1 MVHGSGS
8 KTSPRSSRVPLNKRA
23 EKAIEFSFLF
33 FASVSVISVVFI
45 TVFVVIEGI
54 PLFQEVRIADFL
66 FSADWRPTDE
76 NPGFGILAFIV
87 GSFLVTVLSLMFALP
102 FGLAVGIFMA
112 EMAKGRWVRFIRS
125 AVELLAGIPSVIY
138 GLFGFFFIA
147 PIIRNLSA
155 SNTGLGVLTA
165 GIVLAIMILPTIIN
179 ITEVSIRAV
188 PIEIKEASFALGS
201 THWQTIVHS
210 LVPAARSGIIAGIVL
225 GIGRAVGETMA
236 VLMVAGNSP
245 VMPKSLVSHTRTLT
259 MNVVTDLKYAVVGSL
274 HETSLFSTGIVL
286 FVFILI
292 INLVVQT
299 MLKKTIRKGS

>member
-1 MVHGSGS
+1 MRLS
-8 KTSPRSSRVPLNKRA
+8 KRA
-23 EKAIEFSFLF
+23 ERSIEFSFLF
-33 FASVSVISVVFI
+33 FASVSIVSVVFI

-54 PLFQEVRIADFL
+54 PLFKSVNLIDFL
-66 FSADWRPTDE
+66 FSADWRPTAD
-76 NPGFGILAFIV
+76 NPSFGILAFIV
-87 GSFLVTVLSLMFALP
+87 GSFLVTLLSLLFAVP

-112 EMAKGRWVRFIRS
+112 EMAKGRWARLIRS
-125 AVELLAGIPSVIY
+125 GVELLAGIPSVIY

-147 PIIRNLSA
+147 PIIRNLSQ

-188 PIEIKEASFALGS
+188 PLELKEASLALGA
-201 THWQTIVHS
+201 THWQTIVRS

-225 GIGRAVGETMA
+225 GIGRAIGETMA

-245 VMPKSLVSHTRTLT
+245 IMPKSLTSHTRTLT

-286 FVFILI
+286 FFFILI
-292 INLVVQT
+292 INLFVQT
-299 MLKKTIRKGS
+299 MLKKTIKKGS